1 VSRCYPPDN
10 GNPRVAGFSIS
21 PQVVDARRG
30 PQVVTFRV
38 RPRDTGGPGAATG
51 VLKGRLS
58 YGLSPSASFGSARM
72 HWNGHGALVFRL
84 EFSPHDVTG
93 DWFVGV
99 ALWDAAGNQVDYLPR
114 DLTAAG
120 FPASV
125 SVVTGAAPDEEKP
138 KLRSVV
144 LGSDVVSAAAHRG
157 VLRLRVRA
165 RDDVAVWAVHA
176 FVWSERLRDSR
187 DGNLRRISGTVKNG
201 VWTGRIVVPRTAG
214 TNRAHLVV
222 EVGDYR
228 GRWRTYRTR
237 ALREIGAATS
247 VRVVGHVDEHRPQV
261 RKPRIRPVGP
271 VDLRTGTQK
280 FVIRV
285 RITDV
290 GAGVSG
296 RPSFTFEGSATNMDH
311 QGYDLDMRLVSGTRR
326 DGIWQAKVSLPRCE
340 GEAGPW
346 SGYVTAFDFGLPGDQ
361 ASTDNVKVLNDD
373 IAPPL
378 AEHIGRV
385 RPEGP
390 VSIRFDEDVVG
401 VTTDNVLVFQGFPDA
416 ADRPTQPAPIL
427 GSWACQDAVGAPVD
441 CSTGPVRTARFT
453 PSSPFVDLEDTSHT
467 MILNPEGHL
476 GLTDLVGNPVVN
488 LFNNIVFL
496 GNDIVF

>member
-1 VSRCYPPDN
+1 
-10 GNPRVAGFSIS
+10 
-21 PQVVDARRG
+21 
-30 PQVVTFRV
+30 
-38 RPRDTGGPGAATG
+38 
-51 VLKGRLS
+51 
-58 YGLSPSASFGSARM
+58 M
-72 HWNGHGALVFRL
+72 HWNGHGALVLRL
-84 EFSPHDVTG
+84 KFSPHDVTG

-99 ALWDAAGNQVDYLPR
+99 ALWDAAGNVVDYRPQ

-120 FPASV
+120 FPSSVPVLTRAAS
-125 SVVTGAAPDEEKP
+125 DEEKP
-138 KLRSVV
+138 ELRSVV

-165 RDDVAVWAVHA
+165 TDDVAVLAVHA
-176 FVWSERLRDSR
+176 FVWSERLRGSR

-201 VWTGRIVVPRTAG
+201 VWAGRIVVPRTAG

-228 GRWRTYRTR
+228 GRSRTYRAR
-237 ALREIGAATS
+237 ALRTIGAPTS

-296 RPSFTFEGSATNMDH
+296 RPSFTFEGSATNMEH

-326 DGIWQAKVSLPRCE
+326 DGIWQAKVTLPRCE
-340 GEAGPW
+340 AEAGRW
-346 SGYVTAFDFGLPGDQ
+346 SGYVTAFDYGLPGDQ
-361 ASTDNVKVLNDD
+361 ATTDNVKVLNDD
-373 IAPPL
+373 IAPPH
-378 AEHIGRV
+378 AEQVGRI
-385 RPEGP
+385 RLEGP
-390 VSIRFDEDVVG
+390 VTIRFDEDVIG
-401 VTTDNVLVFQGFPDA
+401 VATDNVLVFQGFDDA

-427 GSWACQDAVGAPVD
+427 GIWTCQDAAGAPRD
-441 CSTGPVRTARFT
+441 CSTGPVRTAKFT
-453 PSSPFVDLEDTSHT
+453 PASPFVDLEDAHYT
-467 MILNPEGHL
+467 ILFNPEGHL
-476 GLTDLVGNPVVN
+476 GLTDLVGNPMVDIFN
-488 LFNNIVFL
+488 DTLFLWNTIDF
-496 GNDIVF
+496 